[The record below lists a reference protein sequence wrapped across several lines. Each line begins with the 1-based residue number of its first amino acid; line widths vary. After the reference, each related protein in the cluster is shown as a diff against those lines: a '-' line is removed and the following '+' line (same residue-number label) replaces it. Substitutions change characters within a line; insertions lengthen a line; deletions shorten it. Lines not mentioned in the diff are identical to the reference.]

1 MIRKEIKNILAIR
14 TDRFGE
20 FILTL
25 PAIYALKESF
35 PGSRLAL
42 IAHPYSAQLV
52 CGNGIIDEVIE
63 YEDSRCA
70 GIMPTFRLIRKIKK
84 SKYDLAVVFNPKKKF
99 HIMTFLAGI
108 PIRAGYDRKW
118 GFLLNKKIE
127 DLKSFGAKHE
137 VGYNFDLVEAI
148 GANSRHKTPRIYIDK
163 KVEERALRLL
173 AEQGIDHKSGFIV
186 LHPWTS
192 DPVKQ
197 WPVENF
203 SQLADRL
210 LREFPGRVAV
220 IGGRD
225 EAVRSESFCA
235 TVAGLVNLAGK
246 FTLSESAA
254 FLKTCRCL
262 ISNDSGPVHLAAAVG
277 LPVAAIFRSGIPG
290 KSAKRWG
297 PWGGDHIVIEKDD
310 LCEITVDEVLEK
322 VHLILKS
329 N

>member
-1 MIRKEIKNILAIR
+1 MAIR

-70 GIMPTFRLIRKIKK
+70 GIIPTLGLIHKIKK
-84 SKYDLAVVFNPKKKF
+84 SKFDLAVVFNPKKKF
-99 HIMTFLAGI
+99 HLITFLAGI

-118 GFLLNKKIE
+118 GFLLNKKIK
-127 DLKSFGAKHE
+127 DLKSSGAKHE
-137 VGYNFDLVEAI
+137 VEYNFDLLRAI
-148 GANSRHKTPRIYIDK
+148 GINPGKTTPRIYVEK
-163 KVEERALRLL
+163 KAEERMLRLL

-210 LREFPGRVAV
+210 LKEFPGRVAV

-225 EAVRSESFCA
+225 EAGRSESFCA
-235 TVAGLVNLAGK
+235 AIVGLVNLTGK

-254 FLKTCRCL
+254 FLKRCRCL
-262 ISNDSGPVHLAAAVG
+262 IFNDSGPVHLAAAVG
-277 LPVAAIFRSGIPG
+277 LPVAAIFRSDIPG

-297 PWGGDHIVIEKDD
+297 PWGENHIVIEKDS
-310 LCEITVDEVLEK
+310 LGEITVDEVLGK
-322 VHLILKS
+322 VRLILKKA
-329 N
+329 